1 MASTLHP
8 DVTFSFGNGGGG
20 VRLVGR
26 TPRASLEAENAREE
40 MELFLSST
48 MKTAAVLASLLASAS
63 AFAPEQQAARSSTT
77 LAAFNQELG
86 AQPPFGCWDP
96 LGFTE
101 GADQA
106 RFNRLREVEIKHG
119 RIAMLA
125 IVGHMVTTAGIRL
138 PGAID
143 ASGKTFASIPAG
155 LAALR
160 EVPLF
165 GLAQIAL
172 FIGFLDFAIMKDAGK
187 GEFPGDYRNGMFKW
201 DASEE
206 EKTQKRMIELNNG
219 RAAQMGILGLMCH
232 EVMTGEPYVIN
243 AWLGYPTHFN
253 EGF

>member
-1 MASTLHP
+1 
-8 DVTFSFGNGGGG
+8 
-20 VRLVGR
+20 
-26 TPRASLEAENAREE
+26 
-40 MELFLSST
+40 
-48 MKTAAVLASLLASAS
+48 
-63 AFAPEQQAARSSTT
+63 
-77 LAAFNQELG
+77 
-86 AQPPFGCWDP
+86 
-96 LGFTE
+96 
-101 GADQA
+101 
-106 RFNRLREVEIKHG
+106 
-119 RIAMLA
+119 MLA